1 MLARSLSVHPQ
12 NYYVLLIITDGVISD
27 MNDTLAAI
35 VHASSLPM
43 SIIIIGVGTSRHVTS
58 ARANTRHLQ
67 LRYDICWCHETAFG
81 AVKHLMLQS
90 SHLSNNVHLTVGITA
105 TSLL

>member
-1 MLARSLSVHPQ
+1 MIEVTLARSLFVHPQ

-43 SIIIIGVGTSRHVTS
+43 SIIIIGVGTSRNS
-58 ARANTRHLQ
+58 NSRQ
-67 LRYDICWCHETAFG
+67 LWRFDIWCREIAFG
-81 AVKHLMLQS
+81 DAKHLILQP
-90 SHLSNNVHLTVGITA
+90 SHFSNNVHLAVGITA

>member
-43 SIIIIGVGTSRHVTS
+43 SIIIIGVGTSRYTS
-58 ARANTRHLQ
+58 VRQSSAA
-67 LRYDICWCHETAFG
+67 TAF
-81 AVKHLMLQS
+81 
-90 SHLSNNVHLTVGITA
+90 
-105 TSLL
+105 